1 MLFKTAFTE
10 RLKPILS
17 LRCLLIFGSAPDL
30 RRKNEIYFITFSE
43 GPRRENPDI
52 RSLFIEALIAITRL
66 ERGDAL
72 LMNSTTR
79 IVTMNF
85 CFIVWREVEPL
96 G

>member
-1 MLFKTAFTE
+1 VLFKTAFTE